1 MRVRYAL
8 ADLEKAAGTNN
19 TEQRN
24 QPMPDTALATR
35 LGLTRD
41 QIVSARRRG
50 LSIEQADRWA
60 VLAGFHPANVW
71 DTWCRDALEEDRCR
85 YCSNEIGLESKYTCG
100 TRKCRLTRRNRA
112 KAAQRARLPPQKY
125 NNSMVP

>member
-1 MRVRYAL
+1 MRVRYDL
-8 ADLEKAAGTNN
+8 ADLEEAAGTSN

-35 LGLTRD
+35 LGVTRD

-71 DTWCRDALEEDRCR
+71 EGWMRDALEEDRCR
-85 YCSNEIGLESKYTCG
+85 YCSNEMGLESKYTCG
-100 TRKCRLTRRNRA
+100 AKKCRLTRRSRA
-112 KAAQRARLPPQKY
+112 KANRRAK
-125 NNSMVP
+125 